1 VSLRFRLLVAAA
13 VLVAAL
19 TGIGYSL
26 IRIVENSQIHQVD
39 RQLDLVLPIAAGI
52 TQGPGTFPGNP
63 ARFASGRTG
72 LSNQLKLS
80 DMYIGTVD
88 NGQVHTVAA
97 PQAAGGATPKA
108 PPVQSLSGSPP
119 AATTVNSV
127 HGSGRW
133 RAVTLRTFSGRD
145 VLVALYMGPVD
156 ATASELRAAVLAA
169 GGVVAA
175 ILLACGFWLERL
187 GLRPLAEMKSVADAI
202 AAGDR
207 TRRITTRPRGKEAEH
222 LARAL
227 NTMLDKQ
234 NEIEDRLLQFVADA
248 SHELRTPTSVI
259 SGLAQLWR
267 QGDLREGEELE
278 EAMRRVGQ
286 ESNRMRALVE
296 ELLLLARLDSGA
308 QLESQRVDIGRLT
321 RDVLEDATIT
331 HPSRQVTAR
340 IDDNVVALGDEAALR
355 RVISNLVTNALT
367 HTPSSSAVSL
377 QVQGSAEGATFAI
390 SDTGPGMTA
399 DEAAHAFERFWRA
412 APSRTRSG
420 SGLGLSIARAVVE
433 ADGGTI
439 SLTSTPEAGT
449 TVRVLL
455 PRLLPAVPVN
465 GGDRAVDGEE
475 DRAVDR
481 AAQPGAGDRPAQPGV
496 DDRPGP
502 PGAGDRP
509 AQPGAGDRPAQPG
522 EDNGQ
527 GQPGPDDRPAQPGA
541 LPART

>member
-1 VSLRFRLLVAAA
+1 MSLRFRLLVAAA
-13 VLVAAL
+13 VLVTAL

-26 IRIVENSQIHQVD
+26 LRIVEVSQTHQVD

-52 TQGPGTFPGNP
+52 TQGPGTLPGGP
-63 ARFASGRTG
+63 ARFAPGRSG

-80 DMYIGTVD
+80 DMYVGTVD
-88 NGQVHTVAA
+88 NGQVHTLAS

-108 PPVQSLSGSPP
+108 PPAQSLSG
-119 AATTVNSV
+119 AAPRPTTVSSE

-156 ATASELRAAVLAA
+156 ATASELRVAVLAA
-169 GGVVAA
+169 GGIVAA

-187 GLRPLAEMKSVADAI
+187 GLRPIAEMKSVADAI

-207 TRRITTRPRGKEAEH
+207 TRRITNQPPGKEAAH
-222 LARAL
+222 LARAF

-234 NEIEDRLLQFVADA
+234 SEIEDRLLQFVADA

-308 QLESQRVDIGRLT
+308 HLESQRVDLGRLV
-321 RDVLEDATIT
+321 RDVVAEAAIT
-331 HPSRQVTAR
+331 HPSRQVTASV
-340 IDDNVVALGDEAALR
+340 DDNVVALGDEAALR
-355 RVISNLVTNALT
+355 RVISNLVTNALI

-377 QVQGSAEGATFAI
+377 EVKGSAGGAVFEI

-399 DEAAHAFERFWRA
+399 DEAARAFERFWRA
-412 APSRTRSG
+412 APNRTRSG

-439 SLTSTPEAGT
+439 ELKSSPEAGT
-449 TVRVLL
+449 TIRVFL
-455 PRLLPAVPVN
+455 PRLAPPAPVTDL
-465 GGDRAVDGEE
+465 DRA
-475 DRAVDR
+475 
-481 AAQPGAGDRPAQPGV
+481 
-496 DDRPGP
+496 
-502 PGAGDRP
+502 
-509 AQPGAGDRPAQPG
+509 
-522 EDNGQ
+522 
-527 GQPGPDDRPAQPGA
+527 DDRPAQPGA

>member
-1 VSLRFRLLVAAA
+1 MSLRFRLLIAAA
-13 VLVAAL
+13 VLVTVL

-26 IRIVENSQIHQVD
+26 LRIVEVSQTHQVD

-52 TQGPGTFPGNP
+52 TQGPGTRPGGP
-63 ARFASGRTG
+63 ARFSPDRSG

-80 DMYIGTVD
+80 DMYVGTVD
-88 NGQVHTVAA
+88 NGQVHTLAS

-108 PPVQSLSGSPP
+108 PPAQSLSTASAPRP
-119 AATTVNSV
+119 TTVSSE

-133 RAVTLRTFSGRD
+133 RAITLRTFSGRD

-156 ATASELRAAVLAA
+156 ATAAELRVAVLAA
-169 GGVVAA
+169 GGIVAA

-187 GLRPLAEMKSVADAI
+187 GLRPIAEMKSVADAI

-207 TRRITTRPRGKEAEH
+207 TRRITNQPPGKEAAH
-222 LARAL
+222 LARAF

-234 NEIEDRLLQFVADA
+234 SEIEDRLLQFVADA

-308 QLESQRVDIGRLT
+308 HLESQRVDLGRLA
-321 RDVLEDATIT
+321 RDVVAEAAIT
-331 HPSRQVTAR
+331 HPSRQVTAS

-377 QVQGSAEGATFAI
+377 EVRARPG
-390 SDTGPGMTA
+390 GP
-399 DEAAHAFERFWRA
+399 
-412 APSRTRSG
+412 PSRSPT
-420 SGLGLSIARAVVE
+420 
-433 ADGGTI
+433 
-439 SLTSTPEAGT
+439 
-449 TVRVLL
+449 
-455 PRLLPAVPVN
+455 
-465 GGDRAVDGEE
+465 
-475 DRAVDR
+475 
-481 AAQPGAGDRPAQPGV
+481 
-496 DDRPGP
+496 PGP
-502 PGAGDRP
+502 A
-509 AQPGAGDRPAQPG
+509 
-522 EDNGQ
+522 
-527 GQPGPDDRPAQPGA
+527 
-541 LPART
+541 